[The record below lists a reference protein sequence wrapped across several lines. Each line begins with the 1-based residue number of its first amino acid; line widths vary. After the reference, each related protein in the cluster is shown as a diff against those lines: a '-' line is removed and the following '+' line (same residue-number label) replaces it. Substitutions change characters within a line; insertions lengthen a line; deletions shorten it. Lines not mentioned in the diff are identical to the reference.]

1 MSLLADTV
9 LHRLS
14 NIRATAWKKLFHSS
28 WKTFRTQFQ
37 YILSSLSRHKSLIE
51 NQASLLDYEQSKL
64 ARVAAQNSF
73 EEIAEAEKKRRSL
86 AVTDKIR
93 PPNTRVDQEKAKE
106 TRQECPESG
115 KWILQNAF
123 LRDWMDLNCQNVLL
137 LWVNGI
143 PGAGI
148 LPSLLQGVPSMHPLI
163 DKLCRQNGNCFSDHR
178 GDGDNQLAR
187 RGLLLLQV

>member
-1 MSLLADTV
+1 MSLLTDFFR
-9 LHRLS
+9 HRFS

-64 ARVAAQNSF
+64 ARVAAKNSF
-73 EEIAEAEKKRRSL
+73 EEIAEAERKRRSL

-93 PPNTRVDQEKAKE
+93 PPNSRIDQEKARE
-106 TRQECPESG
+106 ARQEYPESG
-115 KWILQNAF
+115 KWILRHAF
-123 LRDWMDLNCQNVLL
+123 LRDWMDLNCPNVPL

-148 LPSLLQGVPSMHPLI
+148 SPSLLQSVPSMLQLT
-163 DKLCRQNGNCFSDHR
+163 DKLCR
-178 GDGDNQLAR
+178 
-187 RGLLLLQV
+187 

>member
-1 MSLLADTV
+1 MSLFTHFV
-9 LHRLS
+9 LHRFD
-14 NIRATAWKKLFHSS
+14 NIIATAWKKLFHSS
-28 WKTFRTQFQ
+28 WKTFGTQFQ

-51 NQASLLDYEQSKL
+51 NQASLLDYEQSKF

-93 PPNTRVDQEKAKE
+93 PPNTRIDQDKAKE
-106 TRQECPESG
+106 TRQEYPESG

-123 LRDWMDLNCQNVLL
+123 LRDWMDLHCPDVPL

-148 LPSLLQGVPSMHPLI
+148 LPSLLQKVESMHPII
-163 DKLCRQNGNCFSDHR
+163 DQLCRQNSDCFSDH
-178 GDGDNQLAR
+178 
-187 RGLLLLQV
+187 

>member
-1 MSLLADTV
+1 MSLLTV
-9 LHRLS
+9 FFCHLFS
-14 NIRATAWKKLFHSS
+14 DIRATAWKKLFHSS

-51 NQASLLDYEQSKL
+51 NQASLLDYEQSKI
-64 ARVAAQNSF
+64 ARVAAKNSF

-93 PPNTRVDQEKAKE
+93 PPNSRIDQDKAKE
-106 TRQECPESG
+106 TRQEYAESG
-115 KWILQNAF
+115 KWILRHAF
-123 LRDWMDLNCQNVLL
+123 LRDWIDLNRPNLPF

-148 LPSLLQGVPSMHPLI
+148 SPSLLQIVLSML
-163 DKLCRQNGNCFSDHR
+163 
-178 GDGDNQLAR
+178 
-187 RGLLLLQV
+187 

>member
-1 MSLLADTV
+1 MSLLTD
-9 LHRLS
+9 LFRHRFS
-14 NIRATAWKKLFHSS
+14 NIRTTAWKKLFHSS
-28 WKTFRTQFQ
+28 WKTFKTQFQ

-64 ARVAAQNSF
+64 ARVAAKNSF

-93 PPNTRVDQEKAKE
+93 PPNSRIDQDKAKE
-106 TRQECPESG
+106 ARQEYPESG
-115 KWILQNAF
+115 KWILRHAF
-123 LRDWMDLNCQNVLL
+123 LRDWMDLDCPNAPL

-148 LPSLLQGVPSMHPLI
+148 SHPLPQSVRPMLQPT
-163 DKLCRQNGNCFSDHR
+163 DKLCR
-178 GDGDNQLAR
+178 
-187 RGLLLLQV
+187 